1 MYYHLPT
8 ARSGDIKAYPGE
20 GFFGDG
26 PMTGMRSKSPI
37 AKSPFAKSPF
47 AGRPMVKRALFSGN
61 QLGLLSVY
69 KSVEIDKKVLDWF

>member
-8 ARSGDIKAYPGE
+8 ARSGDIKADPGE
-20 GFFGDG
+20 GFFGGG

-37 AKSPFAKSPF
+37 PNRRSQNRRLQE
-47 AGRPMVKRALFSGN
+47 GRWLKGALFSGN